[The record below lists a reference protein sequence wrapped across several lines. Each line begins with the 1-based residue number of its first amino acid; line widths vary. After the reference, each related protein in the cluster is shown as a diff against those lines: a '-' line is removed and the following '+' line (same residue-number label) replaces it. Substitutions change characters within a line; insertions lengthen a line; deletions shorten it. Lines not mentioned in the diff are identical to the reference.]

1 MLVYKQLTILK
12 SSFSETRRQRP
23 VNIFDGVGG
32 QPFFLFIYLSIFF
45 FILRFHFPD
54 LTFLKLF
61 LLSFCLVLKTL
72 ACHYNCLFLRSV
84 ILFQRAEMRGIL
96 INFEPPE
103 EIKYQELESGNPYKP
118 LDNPRCAIFL
128 CSWEPGD
135 EFDSSHVVLIFGGH
149 IYQVCQFDESSR
161 SSFCCGRNLVLRQP
175 FTI

>member
-1 MLVYKQLTILK
+1 MKHDDSDQLTFLMGLG
-12 SSFSETRRQRP
+12 
-23 VNIFDGVGG
+23 VNLLFC
-32 QPFFLFIYLSIFF
+32 LFICPIFF
-45 FILRFHFPD
+45 FFLRFHFPD

-118 LDNPRCAIFL
+118 LDVPFFYALGNL
-128 CSWEPGD
+128 ETS
-135 EFDSSHVVLIFGGH
+135 LT
-149 IYQVCQFDESSR
+149 QV
-161 SSFCCGRNLVLRQP
+161 
-175 FTI
+175 TWY